1 MNRNSVIES
10 MQRSKFMSIRWKLI
24 STYLLLILFFV
35 VILNIFIA
43 STLEETYVRN
53 KKVSL
58 LSEANV
64 ISNSVKYFIDIP
76 KQNYSFALLS
86 SQIISYGETLN
97 SRVLILDKNGRVLK
111 DSNQIIEGKL
121 LKHDEI
127 KKALGGD
134 TTVESHE
141 FEEFGRVMYLAVP
154 IRLDNK
160 VIGVTFIST
169 SLNDIKKNI
178 EEVQD
183 LINLISLIGLV
194 FISLIGFGFADYLS
208 KPINR
213 MIQAINKMS
222 QGDFS
227 QKIETHSSDEFGLLS
242 SAFNSMSIKLGEV
255 DAQRK
260 DFVANV
266 SHELRT
272 PLSSI
277 KLLSN
282 SLIQDESAGIEIYR
296 EFMKD
301 IDGEVERLNN
311 IITDLLLLVDL
322 DKKKLDVNLKPT
334 YVNFL
339 VGRIIKRLRPLA
351 EEKRM
356 SITFIEK
363 DKLQLRLDSDK
374 IQQSIINI
382 LHNAIK
388 YTQEEGAIKVEIYK
402 ENDFAAIKI
411 EDNGCGIPED
421 ELEFIFER
429 FYRVD
434 KARSRQT
441 GGTGLGLPIA
451 KQIIVLHQGHIS
463 VESVVGKGT
472 TFTILLPINS

>member
-1 MNRNSVIES
+1 
-10 MQRSKFMSIRWKLI
+10 
-24 STYLLLILFFV
+24 
-35 VILNIFIA
+35 
-43 STLEETYVRN
+43 
-53 KKVSL
+53 
-58 LSEANV
+58 
-64 ISNSVKYFIDIP
+64 
-76 KQNYSFALLS
+76 
-86 SQIISYGETLN
+86 
-97 SRVLILDKNGRVLK
+97 
-111 DSNQIIEGKL
+111 
-121 LKHDEI
+121 
-127 KKALGGD
+127 
-134 TTVESHE
+134 
-141 FEEFGRVMYLAVP
+141 
-154 IRLDNK
+154 
-160 VIGVTFIST
+160 
-169 SLNDIKKNI
+169 
-178 EEVQD
+178 
-183 LINLISLIGLV
+183 
-194 FISLIGFGFADYLS
+194 
-208 KPINR
+208 
-213 MIQAINKMS
+213 
-222 QGDFS
+222 
-227 QKIETHSSDEFGLLS
+227 
-242 SAFNSMSIKLGEV
+242 
-255 DAQRK
+255 
-260 DFVANV
+260 
-266 SHELRT
+266 
-272 PLSSI
+272 
-277 KLLSN
+277 
-282 SLIQDESAGIEIYR
+282 LIQDESAGIEIYR

-388 YTQEEGAIKVEIYK
+388 YTQEEGAIKVELYK